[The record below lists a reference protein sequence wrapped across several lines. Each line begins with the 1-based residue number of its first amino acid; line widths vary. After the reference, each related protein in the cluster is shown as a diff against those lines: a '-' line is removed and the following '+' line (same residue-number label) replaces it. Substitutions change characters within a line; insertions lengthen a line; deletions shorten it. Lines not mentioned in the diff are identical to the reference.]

1 MAQKAASKHNH
12 ESISLVEIIR
22 MFPDDAAAESW
33 LTDTR
38 WPDGV
43 RCPHCAA
50 TNVLAVETRK
60 PQPYRCRD
68 CRKHFSVRTNTLM
81 QSSKLSLQVWA
92 MAFYLSATGVEGTS
106 SPMLYRDLGVTP
118 KTAWHL
124 AHRVRETW
132 QNAHLGLSGLVEADE
147 SVLDR
152 NNHPDQE
159 HGASGES
166 GGKAAALQVPSS
178 AKNGI
183 AEDLSEYLGDRRF
196 GTVVADPPWRF
207 TNRTG
212 KVAPEHRRLSR
223 YQTLSLEEI
232 CDLPIAD
239 HMLDVSHCYL
249 WVPNAILPW
258 GLAVLKAWGFEYK
271 TNLIWLKVR
280 KDGGPDGRGVGFYF
294 RNVTEMVLFGIRGK
308 GARTL
313 SPGRSQINLL
323 ATRKREHSR
332 KPDEQYEIIE
342 SCSWGPYLELF
353 GRGCRDGWTVWGNQA
368 DPDYA
373 PDWNTYAYNSAST
386 R

>member
-1 MAQKAASKHNH
+1 
-12 ESISLVEIIR
+12 
-22 MFPDDAAAESW
+22 MFPDDAAAEAW
-33 LTDTR
+33 LIETR

-43 RCPHCAA
+43 RCPCCDAG
-50 TNVLAVETRK
+50 NILAVKTRK
-60 PQPYRCRD
+60 PQPYRCRA

-92 MAFYLSATGVEGTS
+92 MAFYLLATGIEGSS
-106 SPMLYRDLGVTP
+106 SPKLYRDLGVTP

-132 QNAHLGLSGLVEADE
+132 QNARLGLSGLVEADE
-147 SVLDR
+147 NSNGGLDR
-152 NNHPDQE
+152 NNFADQE
-159 HGASGES
+159 LGAGRETA
-166 GGKAAALQVPSS
+166 GKAATLQASS
-178 AKNGI
+178 SVRNGI
-183 AEDLSEYLGDRRF
+183 ADDLTEYLGDRRF

-223 YQTLSLEEI
+223 YNTLSLEEI
-232 CDLPIAD
+232 CDLPIAG

-249 WVPNAILPW
+249 WVPNALLPW
-258 GLAVLKAWGFEYK
+258 GLEVLKAWGFEYK

-294 RNVTEMVLFGIRGK
+294 RNVTEMVLFGVRGK

-313 SPGRSQINLL
+313 PPGRSQINLL

>member
-1 MAQKAASKHNH
+1 MAGRAPDTHYRKG
-12 ESISLVEIIR
+12 ISLVEITR
-22 MFPDDAAAESW
+22 MFPDDAAAEAW
-33 LTDTR
+33 LTKTR
-38 WPDGV
+38 WPDGMS
-43 RCPHCAA
+43 CPHCAA
-50 TNVLAVETRK
+50 DNVLVVKTRK
-60 PQPYRCRD
+60 PQPYRCRA

-81 QSSKLSLQVWA
+81 QNSKLSLQVWA
-92 MAFYLSATGVEGTS
+92 MAFYLLAAGIEGTS
-106 SPMLYRDLGVTP
+106 SLKLYRDLGVTA

-132 QNAHLGLSGLVEADE
+132 QNARLGLPG
-147 SVLDR
+147 LDR
-152 NNHPDQE
+152 NNYADQE
-159 HGASGES
+159 RKAGRETA
-166 GGKAAALQVPSS
+166 GKGAALQGPSS
-178 AKNGI
+178 VRYGI
-183 AEDLSEYLGDRRF
+183 AEELTEYLGDRTF
-196 GTVVADPPWRF
+196 GTIVADPPWRF

-212 KVAPEHRRLSR
+212 KVAPEHHRLSR

-232 CDLPIAD
+232 CKLPVAD
-239 HMLDVSHCYL
+239 HMLDVAHCYL

-258 GLAVLKAWGFEYK
+258 GLEVLEAWGFEYK

-313 SPGRSQINLL
+313 PPGRSQVNLL

-332 KPDEQYEIIE
+332 KPDEQYEIVE

-368 DPDYA
+368 EADYA